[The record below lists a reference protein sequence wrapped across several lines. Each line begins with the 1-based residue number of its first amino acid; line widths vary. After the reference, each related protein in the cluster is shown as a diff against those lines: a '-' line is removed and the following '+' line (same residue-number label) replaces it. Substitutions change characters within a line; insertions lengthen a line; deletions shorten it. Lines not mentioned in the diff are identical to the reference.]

1 MLSRHFFL
9 LLAPNGGVP
18 LFISLGKAICPLL
31 CGTIGQA
38 GDPVVPALAL
48 RFGLASL
55 VLPEL
60 HTQCVPASLPPH
72 SPSSFFWAQG
82 HAHPLLHCS
91 VVRYAQGSSACFSEA
106 HISLTRQHGCRIIRP
121 FSLNL
126 NMPSTHP
133 TSLIKLLTLRLE
145 RTCTATICVFV
156 RMCE

>member
-48 RFGLASL
+48 WFGLASL

-60 HTQCVPASLPPH
+60 HTQCMCLPHSCLTPPPHSFGPEAMRTLCSTAVLCDMLKVRLPASL
-72 SPSSFFWAQG
+72 
-82 HAHPLLHCS
+82 
-91 VVRYAQGSSACFSEA
+91 
-106 HISLTRQHGCRIIRP
+106 
-121 FSLNL
+121 
-126 NMPSTHP
+126 
-133 TSLIKLLTLRLE
+133 KLTLVLRDNMAAGLSDPSLS
-145 RTCTATICVFV
+145 T
-156 RMCE
+156 